1 VRISSPEYVVV
12 AILVLVLLLLVAPAV
27 LYKREQA
34 RQMLKQDRLKQVGMS
49 LNNYHDTF
57 NTFPDGSTAKN
68 QPATRQPK
76 PQDILISPL

>member
-12 AILVLVLLLLVAPAV
+12 AILALVLLLLVAPAV

-34 RQMLKQDRLKQVGMS
+34 RQMMKQDRLKQVGMS

-57 NTFPDGSTAKN
+57 NSFPAGSTTKK

-76 PQDILISPL
+76 PQDVLISPL